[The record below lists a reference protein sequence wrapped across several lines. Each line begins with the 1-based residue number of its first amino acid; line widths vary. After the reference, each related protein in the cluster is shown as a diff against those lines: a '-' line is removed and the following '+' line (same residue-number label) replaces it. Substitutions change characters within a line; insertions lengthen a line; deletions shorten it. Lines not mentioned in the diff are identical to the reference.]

1 MQNSVA
7 RRRPFSLP
15 SVRLGL
21 EVLAFGVLV
30 VLGMALVLAQTG
42 QVASTGYQVERLEER
57 KVYWQRENQGMEA
70 EVARLRS
77 LDRIEQEARNRL
89 HMVTPSSYM
98 YVTVNTLPEQPTP
111 LLKRA
116 LGERETTPAD
126 TSPSW
131 WDRLGATL
139 MRWGTSS

>member
-1 MQNSVA
+1 MQNSVV

-57 KVYWQRENQGMEA
+57 KVYWQRENQGLEA
-70 EVARLRS
+70 EVARLRGAG
-77 LDRIEQEARNRL
+77 ARLRVRGGL
-89 HMVTPSSYM
+89 RGG
-98 YVTVNTLPEQPTP
+98 
-111 LLKRA
+111 RA
-116 LGERETTPAD
+116 KAQLQGGR
-126 TSPSW
+126 
-131 WDRLGATL
+131 GA
-139 MRWGTSS
+139 GDPPQ